1 MADLPTAL
9 WWVPPAAPPL
19 AGAVFD
25 DLAGMAGQVIYDSG
39 AWQEAETGVMAV
51 VAWLGR
57 RRECRLADLGWRR
70 LKPWR
75 RVIAETVDPLLLP
88 GALSSLRTVTVDYAG
103 ATALQA
109 YLLIGWL
116 ASRLDWQCVRGL
128 SGAAAEAA
136 CTFATASGSVRVLAR
151 RLEDREPGLQRVA
164 LAWEEARQARSA
176 TVAWHGH
183 DRLLVNVEGD
193 AAAARVLPVQRK
205 PRAALVARQLAD
217 LHGDAV
223 FLDSLTRTR
232 RRSAVQRPNAS
243 CGRPLTPWPGA
254 AVFLSLSPAAE
265 PPDAST
271 GFSPVRGVA
280 GACRGHTSSF
290 SGETN
295 GPCRQAA
302 RNPTFGWRKRR
313 CCSRWPSTRDVCIVS
328 WRNAS
333 TRTPSPTSISKPSLP
348 HLASRRTE
356 VRRRS
361 TSSCSA
367 SGRTGTPLPCFRVRQ
382 LSTSAG
388 VGWWPT
394 A

>member
-1 MADLPTAL
+1 VAVVVNGHSPNNGQAVDVTAIERALADLWTEEERAGETSGVLTRACMSNLIVFCSGPEEAAAVTEDLGGIVEQHPARVLLLTAGAGGDNPAIEAYVSAQCHLVGGGKQVCSEQVRLSAGAADVARLPSVVRALLMADLPTAL

-57 RRECRLADLGWRR
+57 RRECRLADL
-70 LKPWR
+70 
-75 RVIAETVDPLLLP
+75 V
-88 GALSSLRTVTVDYAG
+88 SSLRTVTVDYAG

-223 FLDSLTRTR
+223 FLDSLQVVR
-232 RRSAVQRPNAS
+232 AVI
-243 CGRPLTPWPGA
+243 
-254 AVFLSLSPAAE
+254 
-265 PPDAST
+265 
-271 GFSPVRGVA
+271 
-280 GACRGHTSSF
+280 
-290 SGETN
+290 
-295 GPCRQAA
+295 
-302 RNPTFGWRKRR
+302 
-313 CCSRWPSTRDVCIVS
+313 STR
-328 WRNAS
+328 
-333 TRTPSPTSISKPSLP
+333 
-348 HLASRRTE
+348 
-356 VRRRS
+356 
-361 TSSCSA
+361 A
-367 SGRTGTPLPCFRVRQ
+367 SG
-382 LSTSAG
+382 
-388 VGWWPT
+388 
-394 A
+394 

>member
-1 MADLPTAL
+1 VAVVVNGHSPNNGQAVDVTAIERALADLWTEEERAGETSGVLTRACMSNLIVFCSGPEEAAAVTEDLGGIVEQHPARVLLLTAGAGGDNPAIEAYVSAQCHLVGGGKQVCSEQVRLSAGAADVARLPSVVRALLMADLPTAL

-223 FLDSLTRTR
+223 FLDSLQVV
-232 RRSAVQRPNAS
+232 RSVI
-243 CGRPLTPWPGA
+243 
-254 AVFLSLSPAAE
+254 
-265 PPDAST
+265 
-271 GFSPVRGVA
+271 
-280 GACRGHTSSF
+280 
-290 SGETN
+290 
-295 GPCRQAA
+295 
-302 RNPTFGWRKRR
+302 
-313 CCSRWPSTRDVCIVS
+313 STR
-328 WRNAS
+328 
-333 TRTPSPTSISKPSLP
+333 
-348 HLASRRTE
+348 
-356 VRRRS
+356 
-361 TSSCSA
+361 A
-367 SGRTGTPLPCFRVRQ
+367 SG
-382 LSTSAG
+382 
-388 VGWWPT
+388 
-394 A
+394 